1 MSECIEFTLPFGYVL
16 DDKTYR
22 NGKMHL
28 ATTGDELEIQDAD
41 EVGLNTRYRDMLLLT
56 KVIDELDGIKPV
68 TLDVIKDLF
77 EPDFIYL
84 QLLYRQLNGEI
95 GSSITTNETMLLL
108 GLWVYEK
115 SLDIPFN
122 FVLNLKA
129 LKQLT

>member
-1 MSECIEFTLPFGYVL
+1 MSESIEFTLPFGYVH
-16 DDKTYR
+16 DENTYR

-41 EVGLNTRYRDMLLLT
+41 EAGMNTRYRDMLLLT

-95 GSSITTNETMLLL
+95 GTSIKTRCPSCGTLSDVKLADLYKDMSM
-108 GLWVYEK
+108 YK
-115 SLDIPFN
+115 
-122 FVLNLKA
+122 K
-129 LKQLT
+129 